1 MNKLKSL
8 VLISCAVLLMTSC
21 KPTKVDKCTILYE
34 DAENLFL
41 NQSYSQASLLL
52 DSLHTTYPKL
62 INFRYKA
69 DTLQWRIERANN
81 IQSYNYLD
89 SILPIMNDSISSLL
103 KDTKYIKTKYED
115 IGRYIPKNIN
125 INKSI
130 SSNMLYPYCDSMGKR
145 YIQAFTINSNKKSN
159 KISISISNTSIET
172 IPIDALSGRRYLT
185 NGTWYEVLLIDE
197 TKLNGVF
204 STLANSDKQSVLI
217 SHNNNISYYLSRK
230 NKRAFSTINS
240 LSYLLK
246 SKSEMIKQKRILQ
259 KKIEVV
265 NSRLKT
271 SNQKH

>member
-1 MNKLKSL
+1 MNKFISL
-8 VLISCAVLLMTSC
+8 FFVSCAVLLMTSC
-21 KPTKVDKCTILYE
+21 KPTKVDQCTILYQ

-41 NQSYSQASLLL
+41 KKSYSQASLLL
-52 DSLHTTYPKL
+52 DSLHTKYPKL

-89 SILPIMNDSISSLL
+89 SILPIMNDSISSIL
-103 KDTKYIKTKYED
+103 KDIKYIKTKYED
-115 IGRYIPKNIN
+115 IGRYIPKNID

-130 SSNMLYPYCDSMGKR
+130 SSNLLYPYCDSMGKR
-145 YIQAFTINSNKKSN
+145 FIQAFTINSNKRSN
-159 KISISISNTSIET
+159 QISISVSNMNIET
-172 IPIDALSGRRYLT
+172 IPIDALSGRRYKT

-204 STLANSDKQSVLI
+204 NTIANTDKQSVLV
-217 SHNNNISYYLSRK
+217 SHNNNVSYHLSRK
-230 NKRAFSTINS
+230 NKQAFSTINS

-246 SKSEMIKQKRILQ
+246 NKSEIIKQKRMLQ

-265 NSRLKT
+265 DSRLNT
-271 SNQKH
+271 STQKH